1 MNSVLEEM
9 RKALSYLGID
19 IQKDGTLMHYG
30 RSKLDGAPGV
40 GSGRYPLGSGEDD
53 YQHRG
58 DFVSRVKQFKK
69 NNPGAKEIDIAR
81 AVGCKTTG
89 EYRKKYSIAMNEQKN
104 TMRKAMLAML
114 KDGKSQAEV
123 SRHFG
128 VPESTLRSM
137 IDADRMA
144 RSSAAQN
151 LANDLKAVISEKQ
164 MIDVSKGVELELNVT
179 RGRLENALKILE
191 DEGYHVYRGGVPQ
204 VTNPGKQTTQTVLC
218 DKDVPYKDIYDYDK
232 VQSISDYIVRQG
244 PYGMDRL
251 ERTFEYPAS
260 MDISRLKVRFRDE
273 VGPDGHTGIEKDG
286 TMEIRRGVADLDLGN
301 SHYAQVRILVDG
313 DRYLKGMAYYS
324 DDLPDGVDIVFNTNK
339 KPMPYRDVLKPI
351 ENNPTNPFGALIKEK
366 GGQYHY
372 IDENGVERLGL
383 INKKSDE
390 GDWGEWSKELPSQF
404 LSKQPL
410 PLIQKQLNMTMAD
423 KQAEF
428 EEIMSL
434 TNPTVKKALL
444 RDFAGKCDA
453 TAEDLS
459 AAALPRQAY
468 QVLLPLPTIS
478 DNQVYAPQFRDG
490 ETVALI
496 RYPHAGTF
504 EIPIVTVNN
513 KNSDGIRIFGKN
525 PKDMVGVSKA
535 VADRLSG
542 ADFDGDTVMV
552 IPCNSDS
559 TNVRIQSTKAL
570 EGLKDFDPK
579 DKYGSR
585 VEVDANGNE
594 HYYCGAH
601 EFKPLKK
608 GLQTELEMGKVS
620 NLITDMTLKGA
631 PPDEIIRAV
640 RHSMTVIDAPKHKL
654 DWKQSEIDEGIA
666 ALKRRYQERFD
677 EDGNPHYG
685 ASTLI
690 SRSKGEVDVDK
701 RQGSPRINEKGKP
714 WYDPSKPEGANVYKT
729 ADDLIWVDK
738 KGKEH
743 KRTQKSS
750 QMMETTDAHKLSSGT
765 RKEEVYADY
774 ANWLKAKANE
784 ARMEIIRTGNL
795 KYDPAAKKKYAE
807 EVNSLMSQ
815 LNEALLNGPREL
827 HAQRAANAEV
837 KAMMKSNPGMSKK
850 EQGKREQQ
858 ALQKY
863 RVLYGAKRHP
873 ISITERMWEAIQAGA
888 ITEAKL
894 TQILR
899 FADGAKV
906 REYSMPKQTS
916 ILSVAK
922 QAKARSMLRSGYSYR
937 EVADLLGVSKSTIEN
952 LAKPAA

>member
-1 MNSVLEEM
+1 MSNVLEEM
-9 RKALSYLGID
+9 RKALNYLGID
-19 IQKDGTLMHYG
+19 IQEDGTLKHYG

-40 GSGRYPLGSGEDD
+40 GSGRYPLGSGEEQ

-58 DFVSRVKQFKK
+58 DFVSRVKEARK

-81 AVGCKTTG
+81 MVGCKTTG
-89 EYRKKYSIAMNEQKN
+89 EYRKRYSIAMNEQKN
-104 TMRKAMLAML
+104 TMRKSMMAML

-123 SRHFG
+123 ARYFDI
-128 VPESTLRSM
+128 PESTLRSM
-137 IDADRMA
+137 IDANRMA
-144 RSSAAQN
+144 RSTAAQN
-151 LANDLKAVISEKQ
+151 LANDLKTMISEKR
-164 MIDVSKGVELELNVT
+164 MIDVTNGVELELGVS

-191 DEGYHVYRGGVPQ
+191 DEGYNVYKGRVPQ
-204 VTNPGKQTTQTVLC
+204 VTNPGKQTTQVVLC
-218 DKDVPYKDIYDYDK
+218 DKDVPHKDIYDYEK
-232 VQSISDYIVRQG
+232 VQSLRDYRVREY
-244 PYGMDRL
+244 PDGMDRL
-251 ERTFEYPAS
+251 ERVFEYPAS

-273 VGPDGHTGIEKDG
+273 VGPDGHTGIERDG
-286 TMEIRRGVADLDLGN
+286 TIEIRRGVPDLDLGS
-301 SHYAQVRILVDG
+301 SHYAQVRILVDN

-324 DDLPDGVDIVFNTNK
+324 DDMPPGVDVIFNTNK
-339 KPMPYRDVLKPI
+339 APMPVRDVLKKI
-351 ENNPTNPFGALIKEK
+351 ESNPTNPFGALIKEK

-404 LSKQPL
+404 LSKQPKS
-410 PLIQKQLNMTMAD
+410 LIEKQLNMSIAD

-434 TNPTVKKALL
+434 TNPTVKRQLL

-468 QVLLPLPTIS
+468 QVLLPIPSIP
-478 DNQVYAPQFRDG
+478 DNQVYAPQYRDG

-513 KNSDGIRIFGKN
+513 RNPEGVRVFTKNAR
-525 PKDMVGVSKA
+525 DMVGVSKA

-559 TNVRIQSTKAL
+559 TDVRIKSTRAL
-570 EGLKDFDPK
+570 EGLKNFDPK

-594 HYYCGAH
+594 HYYCGNH

-631 PPDEIIRAV
+631 PPEEIVRAV

-666 ALKRRYQERFD
+666 ALKRRYQERVD
-677 EDGNPHYG
+677 EEGKPHYG

-701 RQGSPRINEKGKP
+701 RQGSPRINEKGKK
-714 WYDPSKPEGANVYKT
+714 WYDPSKPEGALIYKT
-729 ADDLIWVDK
+729 ADKLIWVDEN
-738 KGKEH
+738 GKEH
-743 KRTQKSS
+743 RRTQKST
-750 QMMETTDAHKLSSGT
+750 QMMETSDARKLSSGT
-765 RKEEVYADY
+765 IQETLYANY

-784 ARMEIIRTGNL
+784 ARIESVRAGNL
-795 KYDPAAKKKYAE
+795 KYDPAAKKKYADE
-807 EVNSLMSQ
+807 YNSLMSQ
-815 LNEALLNGPREL
+815 LNEALLNAPRERQ
-827 HAQRAANAEV
+827 AQRAANAEV
-837 KAMMKSNPGMSKK
+837 AAMLKANPGMSKK
-850 EQGKREQQ
+850 DQGKREQQ
-858 ALQKY
+858 AIQKY
-863 RVLYGAKRHP
+863 RVLFGAKRHP
-873 ISITERMWEAIQAGA
+873 ITITQRMWDAIQAGA
-888 ITEAKL
+888 ITDAKL
-894 TQILR
+894 QQILR
-899 FADGAKV
+899 FADGAKI

-916 ILSVAK
+916 ILSTAK
-922 QAKARSMLRSGYSYR
+922 QAKARSMIRSGYSYR
-937 EVADLLGVSKSTIEN
+937 EIADLLGVSKSTIEQ
-952 LAKPAA
+952 LAS